1 MSTGNNQQQSS
12 ILDDVVPLSVI
23 NQKGLDYIENRR
35 TGKIQSIITPWR
47 SINDVTM
54 GGFEWGTIS
63 VVAARSGGGKTTFM
77 LEFTRN
83 VHDLNPNQDFI
94 VLDFQFEMTD
104 EKIALR
110 EYSMVTGLSVKEL
123 ASAKASVDPLVV
135 DQLKKYI
142 ANKREYSFSNDK
154 IFVITKRSTVA
165 NIRAYILAMYSKY
178 KLPMVITIDHSYL
191 VMMGTEKSELA
202 MLHNLGTMMTELKKA
217 IPCLFI
223 VLNQMNRDIES
234 NERKQ
239 PGKAGN
245 YPNTS
250 DIYGG
255 DALYNHADLML
266 AIDRPYEKNLEI
278 YGPKKYIMQ
287 ANDVAIHVLKAR
299 DGKSDS
305 ILFFKGDFAANRFI
319 ECPEPDTIPDQSG
332 GGISTKRRVTTF

>member
-1 MSTGNNQQQSS
+1 MSSQLTD

-23 NQKGLDYIENRR
+23 NQKGLDYIEKRK
-35 TGKIQSIITPWR
+35 TGQIKSVKTPWNT
-47 SINDVTM
+47 INDVTM

-77 LEFTRN
+77 LELTRS
-83 VHDLNPNQDFI
+83 VHDLNPTQDFI

-110 EYSMVTGLSVKEL
+110 EYSQKTGLSVKEL
-123 ASAKASVDPLVV
+123 ASAKKKLDDSVVSFLKGYV
-135 DQLKKYI
+135 DYKKEKSGG
-142 ANKREYSFSNDK
+142 ADK
-154 IFVITKRSTVA
+154 IFVITKRCTVS
-165 NIRAYILAMYSKY
+165 NIRAYILAMWTKHR
-178 KLPMVITIDHSYL
+178 KPMIITIDHSYL

-234 NERKQ
+234 NERRQ

-266 AIDRPYEKNLEI
+266 ALDRPFEKNLMI
-278 YGPKKYIMQ
+278 YGPNKYKVEQ
-287 ANDVAIHVLKAR
+287 DHVAIHVLKAR
-299 DGKSDS
+299 DGKSDAV
-305 ILFFKGDFAANRFI
+305 LFFRGDFAANKFI
-319 ECPEPDTIPDQSG
+319 ECPEPDRDVDA
-332 GGISTKRRVTTF
+332 ISTRRRVVNP

>member
-1 MSTGNNQQQSS
+1 MSTQITD

-23 NQKGLDYIENRR
+23 NQKGIDYIEKRR
-35 TGKIQSIITPWR
+35 TGQIKSVMSPWP
-47 SINDVTM
+47 SINEVTM

-63 VVAARSGGGKTTFM
+63 VIAARSGGGKTTFM
-77 LEFTRN
+77 LELTRN
-83 VHDLNPNQDFI
+83 VHDLNSSQDFL

-110 EYSMVTGLSVKEL
+110 EYSQKTGLSVKDL
-123 ASAKASVDPLVV
+123 ASASKQLASTVV
-135 DQLKKYI
+135 DYLKGYLDYK
-142 ANKREYSFSNDK
+142 KEKSPNDK
-154 IFVITKRSTVA
+154 IFVITKRCTVA
-165 NIRAYILAMYSKY
+165 NIRAYILAMWAKY
-178 KLPMVITIDHSYL
+178 RKPMMITIDHSYL

-202 MLHNLGTMMTELKKA
+202 MLHNLGVMMTELKKA

-234 NERKQ
+234 NERRT

-255 DALYNHADLML
+255 DALYNHADLMIAL
-266 AIDRPYEKNLEI
+266 DRPFEKNLLI
-278 YGPKKYIMQ
+278 YGPLKYKVEK
-287 ANDVAIHVLKAR
+287 DHVAAHILKAR

-305 ILFFKGDFAANRFI
+305 VLFFRADFGANKFV
-319 ECPEPDTIPDQSG
+319 ECPEPDREDQTI
-332 GGISTKRRVTTF
+332 TTRKRVVNP